1 MSILFLLAVAALLVG
16 LGALIWFFLARPSAG
31 KRQSLHRSQS
41 EFLTVLKV
49 FSTGGLVIGSL
60 LMILANFAII
70 ETGKAGVVRVV
81 GVVQQE
87 ALGEGLNMVAPWATV
102 TRQETRGF
110 QIDQAGDN
118 AMEVLTGNGTR
129 FTIELGIPVKL
140 NPASVAMVES
150 RIEGGNWQ
158 SEVTALSRGLVRT
171 NVSGYKT
178 FGEFNSRRAH
188 PLDGVEY
195 GEELAGQIEAR
206 VNGLFCDTYGICGTT
221 VVDVGVVNIR
231 KVNPPAAITSEAAAL
246 EAAQLAQQ
254 TEVALNEVEKIRA
267 LRRTEEGNGYGNLFA
282 FLPDG
287 ATLTAGDAANFLRAA
302 AVKTQA
308 DADAYMQRQ
317 LAESIADAMS
327 KNQTLPSI
335 IISTGGGT
343 QPTPMFNAGAP
354 SQ

>member
-1 MSILFLLAVAALLVG
+1 MSILFLLALAALLVG
-16 LGALIWFFLARPSAG
+16 AALLIFIRYPKDRENARRSDLEGIQVLRTGGWVVAGVGALLMVLAS
-31 KRQSLHRSQS
+31 
-41 EFLTVLKV
+41 
-49 FSTGGLVIGSL
+49 
-60 LMILANFAII
+60 FAII

-87 ALGEGLNMVAPWATV
+87 ALGEGLNPVAPWATV

-110 QIDQAGDN
+110 QIDQSGEN

-158 SEVTALSRGLVRT
+158 TEVTALSRGLTRT
-171 NVSGYKT
+171 NVAGYQT
-178 FGEFNSRRAH
+178 FGEFNTRRAT

-195 GEELAGQIEAR
+195 GEELASQIETR
-206 VNGLFCDTYGICGTT
+206 VNGLFCDTYGICGID

-287 ATLTAGDAANFLRAA
+287 AMLTAGDAANFLRAA

-327 KNQTLPSI
+327 KNQPLPSI
-335 IISTGGGT
+335 IISTGGVE
-343 QPTPMFNAGAP
+343 PVPMFNTG
-354 SQ
+354 Q